1 MPAHVLVPQ
10 LEASGRIETRQ
21 EGLATHE
28 GPLLRCARRVHLV
41 RVERAVEES
50 VVQTPDLCSQLVHL
64 SPSVLDTRTTCDE
77 S

>member
-10 LEASGRIETRQ
+10 LEASGRVEARQ

-28 GPLLRCARRVHLV
+28 GTLLRSARRVHLV
-41 RVERAVEES
+41 RVERAVEEP
-50 VVQTPDLCSQLVHL
+50 VVQTPDLRSQLVHL
-64 SPSVLDTRTTCDE
+64 FPSVLDTSATFDE